1 MNNTDTEFATP
12 FDADDAI
19 LEDNLVDMLIA
30 HVKAGGSLFDAC
42 ESLHQSYEGFP
53 QMLRLVTEWIDI
65 YGNGVDV
72 LESAFQTSILANEAN
87 MISKLNESLSK
98 PGAKEVLAKVVSS
111 DRWSPIVSQ
120 IAERHKGSNLHSMLI
135 REKGLKDAGL
145 DLDVVASAG
154 NFILGLEEQFST
166 FFSSAAVAEN
176 KPVRDLYERVSAM
189 CAYDEHTLVVGL
201 RYLCS
206 LSRHSGDI
214 SIRGLYKRV
223 GEEVRQRVVVNGVT
237 GTSTSEQAK
246 KHDMFRIFIMIDAAA
261 AGVTIGRTLV
271 DALVNVM
278 VSGGKKRSS
287 EQDVRMLV
295 EVYGFIFG
303 DIGMSGILQDGD
315 KIMDATADL
324 SIAEK
329 VFFIEMLCHKEVL
342 NDLMNATFSH
352 YHRSYTREEVPDTT
366 KRRCMVLL
374 LAYIEMFKTMPESNI
389 RSVLAT
395 PPLRESFRNNLKA
408 IVERFDS
415 VAAACEA
422 CPPGTPWYKI
432 RKGHAKTLVDA
443 VGDPLMASAVYMWAR
458 EGLKGT
464 EANVRDLEKTAPRH
478 LAFLQ
483 AVAEAHLQ
491 LRPRILDAVHEAFVR
506 DYPGLDITQIEDM
519 RDNYIKYIIALAR
532 IQMAPEVVD
541 AFYTNW
547 AGDERIDKAH
557 LRRFISGLLDTITMP
572 FSDELWGKLS
582 LLVRHVRVDSALDNE
597 TRQRLSRL
605 QKAVSIS

>member
-1 MNNTDTEFATP
+1 MNEPATGFTTP

-19 LEDNLVDMLIA
+19 FEDNLIDMLTT
-30 HVKAGGSLFDAC
+30 HVQAGGALFDAC

-65 YGNGVDV
+65 YGDGTNI

-87 MISKLNESLSK
+87 MISRLNEALAK
-98 PGAKEVLAKVVSS
+98 PGAKEILAQVVSS
-111 DRWSPIVSQ
+111 DRWSAIVSQ
-120 IAERHKGSNLHSMLI
+120 IAMRHKGSNLHNMLI
-135 REKGLKDAGL
+135 REKRLKDAGL
-145 DLDVVASAG
+145 DLDVVASAD
-154 NFILGLEEQFST
+154 NFILGMEEQFSA
-166 FFSSAAVAEN
+166 FFSSAAVA
-176 KPVRDLYERVSAM
+176 KDKSVRHLWERISAM
-189 CAYDEHTLVVGL
+189 CAYDEHTLIVGL

-206 LSRHSGDI
+206 LSRRSGQIAI
-214 SIRGLYKRV
+214 SGLYKRI
-223 GEEVRQRVVVNGVT
+223 GEEVRQRIVLNGVA
-237 GTSTSEQAK
+237 GTSVSEQEK
-246 KHDMFRIFIMIDAAA
+246 KHEIFRMFILIDAAA
-261 AGVTIGRTLV
+261 AGVTIRRSLV

-278 VSGGKKRSS
+278 VSGGTIRSS
-287 EQDVRMLV
+287 EQDVRILV

-303 DIGMSGILQDGD
+303 DIDMSGIIQDGD
-315 KIMDATADL
+315 KIMDGTADL
-324 SIAEK
+324 STAEK
-329 VFFIEMLCHKEVL
+329 VFLIETLCHKEVL
-342 NDLMNATFSH
+342 DDLMNATFSH
-352 YHRSYTREEVPDTT
+352 YHRSYSKEKVPDTA

-374 LAYIEMFKTMPESNI
+374 LAYIEMFRTMPESSI
-389 RSVLAT
+389 HSVLDT

-415 VAAACEA
+415 IAAACEA

-432 RKGHAKTLVDA
+432 KKGHAKTLVDA

-464 EANVRDLEKTAPRH
+464 EENVRALEKTAPRH

-483 AVAEAHLQ
+483 AVAEVHLQ

-532 IQMAPEVVD
+532 IQMTPEVVD

-547 AGDERIDKAH
+547 AGDERVDKAH
-557 LRRFISGLLDTITMP
+557 LRRFISGLLDTISIP
-572 FSDELWGKLS
+572 FSEELWGKVS
-582 LLVRHVRVDSALDNE
+582 RLVRHERVEAALDNE
-597 TRQRLSRL
+597 TKQRISRL
-605 QKAVSIS
+605 QEAGRT